1 MARVPGIDGIDV
13 PSSKAPIERGHNPA
27 VPTGTDGGERDDA
40 LNDAEPAEPESD
52 MPSKQKRTRLEKLQN
67 SWTKA
72 TVDERYQFLAWLR
85 QDSASGA
92 SPGLSNLVTPIASG
106 RYLLPSA
113 VTRIRVLMAERGL
126 TAGDVM
132 AEIGFEPDDPSLARA
147 LDETASLRLSVVAA
161 LEIWLSANS
170 SAAIS

>member
-1 MARVPGIDGIDV
+1 
-13 PSSKAPIERGHNPA
+13 
-27 VPTGTDGGERDDA
+27 
-40 LNDAEPAEPESD
+40 

-72 TVDERYQFLAWLR
+72 TVEERYQFLAWLR
-85 QDSASGA
+85 QESASGNA
-92 SPGLSNLVTPIASG
+92 PDLSNVVTPIASG

-132 AEIGFEPDDPSLARA
+132 AEIGFAPDDPSLARA
-147 LDETASLRLSVVAA
+147 LDENASLRLSVVAA
-161 LEIWLSANS
+161 LQIWLTANS
-170 SAAIS
+170 SPATS